1 METKIISTNIA
12 NGTIHY
18 TDRTANISDIE
29 WEEHPKFKGVYL
41 KHMIKGADTD
51 GLFSS
56 HLVKIDPNCCLE
68 NHCHENQLELH
79 EVIEGNGSCI
89 LLEKSFDYHLGKMA
103 VIPKREDHM
112 VQADEHGLILLA
124 KFFPA
129 LL

>member
-18 TDRTANISDIE
+18 TDRTANISDVE
-29 WEEHPKFKGVYL
+29 WAEHPKFKGVYL
-41 KHMIKGADTD
+41 KHMIKGEDTD

-79 EVIEGNGSCI
+79 EVIEGYGSCI
-89 LLEKSFDYHLGKMA
+89 LLEESFNYHLGKMA
-103 VIPKREDHM
+103 VIPKGEDHM

-129 LL
+129 IL